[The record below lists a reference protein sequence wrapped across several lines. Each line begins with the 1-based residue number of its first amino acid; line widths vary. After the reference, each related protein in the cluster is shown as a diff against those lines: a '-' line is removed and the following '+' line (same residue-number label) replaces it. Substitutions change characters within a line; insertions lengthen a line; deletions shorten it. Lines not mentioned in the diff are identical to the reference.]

1 MRSVRYRPD
10 GNAEAWRAAVT
21 GSALAVLPPAVTP
34 HAVEGVWRRLD
45 SGGIGAVLE
54 SLTGA
59 FGTSLAAIPPFGLAV
74 AEGDGVRVA
83 VRGPVTLVVE
93 TADGTDAISGAGV
106 ATWTERFL
114 PGVRRVSVDL
124 GRGTDADLLP
134 IGSGVVLAAE
144 VVFDLTG
151 GDASTPAAVAVPSA
165 SAAAV
170 AAVLEPAPEPAV
182 VPEPE
187 PESAPEPEPAAE
199 SEPIAGRQPAAPSEP
214 TSAAQPPS
222 TPGSPSAPEPA
233 APESPSAPESAAPE
247 SAAPDAAA
255 PDAADADD
263 LGETI
268 ASPRARAS
276 DSEVASSPPGLVT
289 GVPPLNTLGGSP
301 VSTPS
306 SEPES
311 HSPADHSETISG
323 VHDDP
328 EMGATIVSPRTAA
341 KGTAPV
347 PALPPFVPPHPAP
360 PVPPMPPLPDE
371 TTGAESLGDHDGA
384 TVSVA
389 EARAMRAAS
398 ASYDPI
404 EDVPPRSPSRGRIRL
419 ADGRVVELERTVIV
433 GRRPRSTRPAENDL
447 PTLVAVDGPQHDIS
461 RNHVEIRAEG
471 EHVLAVDLASTNGTV
486 LLRGGHDPVRLH
498 PNEPT
503 MVIDADVLD
512 LGDGVTLTFEDL
524 P

>member
-1 MRSVRYRPD
+1 MRAMRYRPD
-10 GNAEAWRAAVT
+10 GNAEAWRAAVS

-34 HAVEGVWRRLD
+34 HAVEGVWRRLE

-83 VRGPVTLVVE
+83 VRGPVTLLVE
-93 TADGTDAISGAGV
+93 TAGGIEAVSGAGV

-114 PGVRRVSVDL
+114 AGVVRVSVDL
-124 GRGTDADLLP
+124 GTGTDADLLP
-134 IGSGVVLAAE
+134 IESGVVPASE
-144 VVFDLTG
+144 VVFDVVER
-151 GDASTPAAVAVPSA
+151 DV
-165 SAAAV
+165 
-170 AAVLEPAPEPAV
+170 PAV
-182 VPEPE
+182 VPVPAPAAAEPE
-187 PESAPEPEPAAE
+187 PADAEPEPEPAEAE
-199 SEPIAGRQPAAPSEP
+199 PEPEHAE
-214 TSAAQPPS
+214 
-222 TPGSPSAPEPA
+222 PEPA
-233 APESPSAPESAAPE
+233 EIVDDGDDEPAPSDTESSEATP
-247 SAAPDAAA
+247 APDASEE
-255 PDAADADD
+255 

-268 ASPRARAS
+268 ATPRTLS
-276 DSEVASSPPGLVT
+276 KQSEPAAETQAPGLVT
-289 GVPPLNTLGGSP
+289 GVPPMHTLGGTPLSAP
-301 VSTPS
+301 VE
-306 SEPES
+306 SEPAD
-311 HSPADHSETISG
+311 PAETVSA
-323 VHDDP
+323 VEEDP
-328 EMGATIVSPRTAA
+328 ALGSTVVSPRTAA
-341 KGTAPV
+341 QGTAPV
-347 PALPPFVPPHPAP
+347 PALPPFVPSHPVP
-360 PVPPMPPLPDE
+360 PVPPLPD
-371 TTGAESLGDHDGA
+371 APPAALGDHDGA

-389 EARAMRAAS
+389 EARAMRAS
-398 ASYDPI
+398 SDFDSI
-404 EDVPPRSPSRGRIRL
+404 DDVPPRSPSRGRIRL

-433 GRRPRSTRPAENDL
+433 GRRPRSTRPAENEL

>member
-1 MRSVRYRPD
+1 MRAVRYRPD

-34 HAVEGVWRRLD
+34 HAVEGVWRRLEG
-45 SGGIGAVLE
+45 GGIGAVLD

-83 VRGPVTLVVE
+83 VRGPVSLVVE
-93 TADGTDAISGAGV
+93 TADGVEEVSGAGV

-114 PGVRRVSVDL
+114 PRAVRVSVDI
-124 GRGTDADLLP
+124 GAGSDADLLP
-134 IGSGVVLAAE
+134 IESGVVLAAQI
-144 VVFDLTG
+144 VFDLVAR
-151 GDASTPAAVAVPSA
+151 DAAPAAAPVEAPASPVAEPAEEAPPAADVPEGDVAESDA
-165 SAAAV
+165 AEPAAAEPD
-170 AAVLEPAPEPAV
+170 AAE
-182 VPEPE
+182 PEPE
-187 PESAPEPEPAAE
+187 PDPAAAE
-199 SEPIAGRQPAAPSEP
+199 SKP
-214 TSAAQPPS
+214 T
-222 TPGSPSAPEPA
+222 
-233 APESPSAPESAAPE
+233 ESAAPE
-247 SAAPDAAA
+247 PHAAA
-255 PDAADADD
+255 PEPAEPDHAEPERDAVAEDV
-263 LGETI
+263 GETI
-268 ASPRARAS
+268 ASSRTLAK
-276 DSEVASSPPGLVT
+276 DSPPAPPAVPGLVT
-289 GVPPLNTLGGSP
+289 GVPPVHTLGGSP
-301 VSTPS
+301 VSTPGI
-306 SEPES
+306 PEATRA
-311 HSPADHSETISG
+311 PDGGETIAG
-323 VHDDP
+323 IDEDP
-328 EMGATIVSPRTAA
+328 VLGATIASPRTAA
-341 KGTAPV
+341 QGTAPV
-347 PALPPFVPPHPAP
+347 PALPPFVPPHLPAP
-360 PVPPMPPLPDE
+360 PLP
-371 TTGAESLGDHDGA
+371 GAAELGDHDGA

-398 ASYDPI
+398 AFDSI

-419 ADGRVVELERTVIV
+419 ADGRVIELERTVIV
-433 GRRPRSTRPAENDL
+433 GRRPRSTRPAENEL

>member
-1 MRSVRYRPD
+1 MRAVRYRPD

-34 HAVEGVWRRLD
+34 HAVEGVWRRLEG
-45 SGGIGAVLE
+45 GGIGAVLD

-83 VRGPVTLVVE
+83 VRGPVSLVVE
-93 TADGTDAISGAGV
+93 TADGVEEVSGAGV

-114 PGVRRVSVDL
+114 PRAVRVSVDI
-124 GRGTDADLLP
+124 GAGSDADLLP
-134 IGSGVVLAAE
+134 IESGVVPAAQI
-144 VVFDLTG
+144 VFDLV
-151 GDASTPAAVAVPSA
+151 AREAAPAAAPVEAPASPVAESA
-165 SAAAV
+165 EEAPPAAD
-170 AAVLEPAPEPAV
+170 
-182 VPEPE
+182 VPESDVAESDAAE
-187 PESAPEPEPAAE
+187 PE
-199 SEPIAGRQPAAPSEP
+199 
-214 TSAAQPPS
+214 
-222 TPGSPSAPEPA
+222 
-233 APESPSAPESAAPE
+233 APESDAAGQE
-247 SAAPDAAA
+247 AAA
-255 PDAADADD
+255 PDAAEPDRAEPERDAVAEDV
-263 LGETI
+263 GETI
-268 ASPRARAS
+268 ASSRTLAK
-276 DSEVASSPPGLVT
+276 DSSPASPAAPGLVT
-289 GVPPLNTLGGSP
+289 GVPPVHTLGGSP
-301 VSTPS
+301 VSTPGI
-306 SEPES
+306 PEATRA
-311 HSPADHSETISG
+311 PDGGETIAG
-323 VHDDP
+323 IDEDP
-328 EMGATIVSPRTAA
+328 VLGATIASPRTAA
-341 KGTAPV
+341 QGTAPV
-347 PALPPFVPPHPAP
+347 PALPPFVPPHLPAP
-360 PVPPMPPLPDE
+360 PLPG
-371 TTGAESLGDHDGA
+371 TAELGDHDGA

-389 EARAMRAAS
+389 EARAVRAAS
-398 ASYDPI
+398 AFDSI

-419 ADGRVVELERTVIV
+419 ADGRVIELERTVIV
-433 GRRPRSTRPAENDL
+433 GRRPRSTRPAENEL

>member
-1 MRSVRYRPD
+1 MRAVRYRPD

-34 HAVEGVWRRLD
+34 HAVEGVWRRLEG
-45 SGGIGAVLE
+45 GGIGAVLD

-83 VRGPVTLVVE
+83 VRGPVSLVVE
-93 TADGTDAISGAGV
+93 TADGVEEVSGAGV

-114 PGVRRVSVDL
+114 PRAVRVSVDIDA
-124 GRGTDADLLP
+124 GSDADLLP
-134 IGSGVVLAAE
+134 IESGVVPAAQI
-144 VVFDLTG
+144 VFDLVAR
-151 GDASTPAAVAVPSA
+151 DAAPAAAPVEAPASPVAEPAEVAS
-165 SAAAV
+165 SAADVPESDV
-170 AAVLEPAPEPAV
+170 AESDAATPEAPEPDAAE
-182 VPEPE
+182 PEPE
-187 PESAPEPEPAAE
+187 PEPDHDAVAE
-199 SEPIAGRQPAAPSEP
+199 
-214 TSAAQPPS
+214 
-222 TPGSPSAPEPA
+222 
-233 APESPSAPESAAPE
+233 
-247 SAAPDAAA
+247 DV
-255 PDAADADD
+255 
-263 LGETI
+263 GETI
-268 ASPRARAS
+268 ASSRTLAK
-276 DSEVASSPPGLVT
+276 DSPPAPPAAPGLVT
-289 GVPPLNTLGGSP
+289 GVPPVHTLGGSP
-301 VSTPS
+301 VSTPGI
-306 SEPES
+306 PEATRA
-311 HSPADHSETISG
+311 PDGGETIAG
-323 VHDDP
+323 IDEDP
-328 EMGATIVSPRTAA
+328 VLGATIASPRTAA
-341 KGTAPV
+341 QGTAPV
-347 PALPPFVPPHPAP
+347 PALPPFVPPHLPAP
-360 PVPPMPPLPDE
+360 PLPG
-371 TTGAESLGDHDGA
+371 TAELGDHDGA

-398 ASYDPI
+398 AFDSI

-419 ADGRVVELERTVIV
+419 ADGRVIELERTVIV
-433 GRRPRSTRPAENDL
+433 GRRPRSTRPAENEL

>member
-1 MRSVRYRPD
+1 MRAVRYRPD

-34 HAVEGVWRRLD
+34 HAVEGVWRRLE

-93 TADGTDAISGAGV
+93 TTGGVEAVSGAGV

-114 PGVRRVSVDL
+114 SGATRVSVDL
-124 GRGTDADLLP
+124 GTGTDADMLP
-134 IGSGVVLAAE
+134 IESGVVLAAE
-144 VVFDLTG
+144 IVFDLADREATAA
-151 GDASTPAAVAVPSA
+151 ASPAA
-165 SAAAV
+165 AAPA
-170 AAVLEPAPEPAV
+170 PAPEPVAV
-182 VPEPE
+182 AEPVASAPEPVAEAEPEEGPSAE
-187 PESAPEPEPAAE
+187 PESAVEAEPVVDSVAPAAE
-199 SEPIAGRQPAAPSEP
+199 AE
-214 TSAAQPPS
+214 
-222 TPGSPSAPEPA
+222 
-233 APESPSAPESAAPE
+233 
-247 SAAPDAAA
+247 
-255 PDAADADD
+255 ADADPSEE

-268 ASPRARAS
+268 ASSRTLAKEPEREPEPEPDAF
-276 DSEVASSPPGLVT
+276 GLVT
-289 GVPPLNTLGGSP
+289 GVPPIHTLGGSP
-301 VSTPS
+301 VSAPVREHREREGLAPT
-306 SEPES
+306 
-311 HSPADHSETISG
+311 DHAETIAG
-323 VHDDP
+323 IDEDP
-328 EMGATIVSPRTAA
+328 VLGATIASPRTAA
-341 KGTAPV
+341 QGTAPV
-347 PALPPFVPPHPAP
+347 PALPPFVPPHLSVP
-360 PVPPMPPLPDE
+360 PVPPLP
-371 TTGAESLGDHDGA
+371 ESSELGDHDGA

-398 ASYDPI
+398 AFDSID
-404 EDVPPRSPSRGRIRL
+404 DVPPRSPSRGRIRL
-419 ADGRVVELERTVIV
+419 GDGRVVELERTVII

-512 LGDGVTLTFEDL
+512 LGDGVTVTFEDL

>member
-1 MRSVRYRPD
+1 MRAVRYRPD

-34 HAVEGVWRRLD
+34 HAVEGVWRRLEG
-45 SGGIGAVLE
+45 GGIGAVLD

-83 VRGPVTLVVE
+83 VRGPVSLVVE
-93 TADGTDAISGAGV
+93 TADGVEEVSGVGV

-114 PGVRRVSVDL
+114 PRAVRVSVDI
-124 GRGTDADLLP
+124 GAGSDVDLLP
-134 IGSGVVLAAE
+134 IESGVVLAAQI
-144 VVFDLTG
+144 VFDLVAR
-151 GDASTPAAVAVPSA
+151 DAAPAAAPVEAPASPVAEPAEEAPPAVDVPEADVAESH
-165 SAAAV
+165 AAEPEARESD
-170 AAVLEPAPEPAV
+170 AAEQEAAAPEPA
-182 VPEPE
+182 EPHPAE
-187 PESAPEPEPAAE
+187 PDHDAVAE
-199 SEPIAGRQPAAPSEP
+199 
-214 TSAAQPPS
+214 
-222 TPGSPSAPEPA
+222 
-233 APESPSAPESAAPE
+233 
-247 SAAPDAAA
+247 DV
-255 PDAADADD
+255 
-263 LGETI
+263 GETI
-268 ASPRARAS
+268 ASSRTLAK
-276 DSEVASSPPGLVT
+276 DSSPASPAAPGLVT
-289 GVPPLNTLGGSP
+289 GVPPVHTLGGSP
-301 VSTPS
+301 VSIPGI
-306 SEPES
+306 PEATRA
-311 HSPADHSETISG
+311 PDGGETIAG
-323 VHDDP
+323 IDEDP
-328 EMGATIVSPRTAA
+328 VLGATIASPRTAA
-341 KGTAPV
+341 QGTAPV
-347 PALPPFVPPHPAP
+347 PALPPFVPPHLPAP
-360 PVPPMPPLPDE
+360 PLP
-371 TTGAESLGDHDGA
+371 GAAELGDHDGA

-398 ASYDPI
+398 AFDSI

-419 ADGRVVELERTVIV
+419 ADGRVIELERTVIV
-433 GRRPRSTRPAENDL
+433 GRRPRSTRPAENEL

>member
-1 MRSVRYRPD
+1 MRAVRYRPD

-34 HAVEGVWRRLD
+34 HAVEGVWRRLEG
-45 SGGIGAVLE
+45 GGIGAVLD

-83 VRGPVTLVVE
+83 VRGPVSLVVE
-93 TADGTDAISGAGV
+93 TTDGVEEVSGAGV

-114 PGVRRVSVDL
+114 PRAVRVSVDI
-124 GRGTDADLLP
+124 GAGSDADLLP
-134 IGSGVVLAAE
+134 IESGVVPAAQI
-144 VVFDLTG
+144 VFDLVARG
-151 GDASTPAAVAVPSA
+151 AAPAAAPVEAPASPVAEPAEEETPPAANVPEGDVAESDA
-165 SAAAV
+165 AEPAAAEPD
-170 AAVLEPAPEPAV
+170 AAE
-182 VPEPE
+182 PEPE
-187 PESAPEPEPAAE
+187 PDPAAAE
-199 SEPIAGRQPAAPSEP
+199 SKP
-214 TSAAQPPS
+214 T
-222 TPGSPSAPEPA
+222 
-233 APESPSAPESAAPE
+233 ESAAPE
-247 SAAPDAAA
+247 PHAAA
-255 PDAADADD
+255 PEPAEPDPAEPDHDAVAEDV
-263 LGETI
+263 GETI
-268 ASPRARAS
+268 ASSRTLAK
-276 DSEVASSPPGLVT
+276 DSSPASPSAPGLVT
-289 GVPPLNTLGGSP
+289 GVPPVHTLGGSP
-301 VSTPS
+301 VSTPGI
-306 SEPES
+306 PEATRA
-311 HSPADHSETISG
+311 PDGGETIAG
-323 VHDDP
+323 IDEDP
-328 EMGATIVSPRTAA
+328 VLGATIASPRTAA
-341 KGTAPV
+341 QGTAPV
-347 PALPPFVPPHPAP
+347 PALPPFVPPHLPAP
-360 PVPPMPPLPDE
+360 PLPG
-371 TTGAESLGDHDGA
+371 TAELGDHDGA

-398 ASYDPI
+398 AFDSI

-419 ADGRVVELERTVIV
+419 ADGRVIELERTVIV
-433 GRRPRSTRPAENDL
+433 GRRPRSTRPAENEL

>member
-45 SGGIGAVLE
+45 TGGIGAVLE

-93 TADGTDAISGAGV
+93 TADGTHAVSGDGV

-114 PGVRRVSVDL
+114 PGVVRVSVDL
-124 GRGTDADLLP
+124 GTGTDADLLP
-134 IGSGVVLAAE
+134 IESGVVPAAE
-144 VVFDLTG
+144 VVFDLSG
-151 GDASTPAAVAVPSA
+151 GDAPTPAAAPAA
-165 SAAAV
+165 SAAQ
-170 AAVLEPAPEPAV
+170 PAPAV
-182 VPEPE
+182 EPEPE
-187 PESAPEPEPAAE
+187 PAPAVEPEPEPAPATEPEPEPAIEQEQGPEPAPEPAAE
-199 SEPIAGRQPAAPSEP
+199 SESDPAPE
-214 TSAAQPPS
+214 
-222 TPGSPSAPEPA
+222 GPSAPA
-233 APESPSAPESAAPE
+233 
-247 SAAPDAAA
+247 DAAA
-255 PDAADADD
+255 DE

-268 ASPRARAS
+268 ASPRSRA
-276 DSEVASSPPGLVT
+276 ENPAPEPAPASSPPGLVT
-289 GVPPLNTLGGSP
+289 GVPPLHTLGGSP
-301 VSTPS
+301 VSTPLP
-306 SEPES
+306 EPAPY
-311 HSPADHSETISG
+311 SPADHSETISG
-323 VHDDP
+323 VDDDP
-328 EMGATIVSPRTAA
+328 ELGATIASPRTAA

-347 PALPPFVPPHPAP
+347 PALPPFVPPHLSAP
-360 PVPPMPPLPDE
+360 PVPPLPPLPNDPP
-371 TTGAESLGDHDGA
+371 GAAPLGDHDGA

-398 ASYDPI
+398 TSYDSI

>member
-1 MRSVRYRPD
+1 MRAVRYRPD

-34 HAVEGVWRRLD
+34 HAVEGVWRRLE

-83 VRGPVTLVVE
+83 VRGPVTLIVE
-93 TADGTDAISGAGV
+93 TTGGVEAVSGAGV

-114 PGVRRVSVDL
+114 SGATRVSVDL
-124 GRGTDADLLP
+124 GTGTDADMLP
-134 IGSGVVLAAE
+134 IESGVVLAAE
-144 VVFDLTG
+144 IVFDLADREATAA
-151 GDASTPAAVAVPSA
+151 ASPAA
-165 SAAAV
+165 AAPA
-170 AAVLEPAPEPAV
+170 PAPEPVAV
-182 VPEPE
+182 AEPEPVADAEPLAEPALEDEDEAEPIASAPEPVAEAEPEEGPSAE
-187 PESAPEPEPAAE
+187 PESAVEAEPVVDSVAPAAE
-199 SEPIAGRQPAAPSEP
+199 AE
-214 TSAAQPPS
+214 
-222 TPGSPSAPEPA
+222 
-233 APESPSAPESAAPE
+233 
-247 SAAPDAAA
+247 
-255 PDAADADD
+255 ADADPSEE

-268 ASPRARAS
+268 ASSRTLAKEPEREPEPEPDAF
-276 DSEVASSPPGLVT
+276 GLVT
-289 GVPPLNTLGGSP
+289 GVPPIHTLGGSP
-301 VSTPS
+301 VSAPVREHREREGLAPT
-306 SEPES
+306 
-311 HSPADHSETISG
+311 DHAETIAG
-323 VHDDP
+323 IDEDP
-328 EMGATIVSPRTAA
+328 VLGATIASPRTAA
-341 KGTAPV
+341 QGTAPV
-347 PALPPFVPPHPAP
+347 PALPPFVPPHLSVP
-360 PVPPMPPLPDE
+360 PVPPLP
-371 TTGAESLGDHDGA
+371 ESSELGDHDGA

-398 ASYDPI
+398 AFDSID
-404 EDVPPRSPSRGRIRL
+404 DVPPRSPSRGRIRL
-419 ADGRVVELERTVIV
+419 GDGRVVELERTVII

-512 LGDGVTLTFEDL
+512 LGDGVTVTFEDL